1 MNYRQLG
8 GTGLKVSEIGFGC
21 GNVGGLI
28 VRGDPKE
35 RVRTVAR
42 AIELGIN
49 YFDTAPAYG
58 EGVSERNLGLVLK
71 ELKADVVVSTKVGLL
86 GDELADIRGNV
97 FKSVDTSL
105 GLLGQESVDL
115 IQLHNRITFQH
126 DVPKDAM
133 SVDEWKLRDPIGIHV
148 EDALGEV
155 VDALQEIQRQGKTRH
170 FGITGLGETAAVH
183 NVMDSGTVATVQA
196 CYNLLNPSAGSPMH
210 AGFDGQDFGALIDKA
225 HANDMGVIVISV
237 LAEGALTGVVSRH
250 PVAERSVTALA
261 SRNDYAEDVKRAGE
275 FGFLVDQGHAESLVE
290 GAIRFALTKEE
301 VSTVLVGFSSME
313 QLEKGVEYASNGPLP
328 SEVMGRL
335 SDVWGRFSD

>member
-8 GTGLKVSEIGFGC
+8 RTGLKVSEIGFGC

-28 VRGDPKE
+28 VRGDAQE

-58 EGVSERNLGLVLK
+58 GGVSEQNLGLALK

-86 GDELADIRGNV
+86 GDELDDIKGNV
-97 FKSVDTSL
+97 FKSMDTSL
-105 GLLGQESVDL
+105 GLLGRDSVDL
-115 IQLHNRITFQH
+115 LQLHNRITFQH

-133 SVDEWKLRDPIGIHV
+133 SVEDVLGQVV
-148 EDALGEV
+148 E
-155 VDALQEIQRQGKTRH
+155 ALQELQRQGKTRH

-183 NVMDSGTVATVQA
+183 KVLDSGTVGTVQTA
-196 CYNLLNPSAGSPMH
+196 YNLLNPSAGRPMH
-210 AGFDGQDFGALIDKA
+210 PGFDGQDFGGLIDR
-225 HANDMGVIVISV
+225 ANAKDMGVIVISV

-250 PVAERSVTALA
+250 PVADQSVTALA

-275 FGFLVDQGHAESLVE
+275 FSLLVDQGHAESLVE
-290 GAIRFALTKEE
+290 GAIRFALTKEQ

-313 QLEKGVEYASNGPLP
+313 HLEKAVEYASNGPLP
-328 SEVMGRL
+328 PGAMDSLPAAWE
-335 SDVWGRFSD
+335 RFSG

>member
-58 EGVSERNLGLVLK
+58 EGVSERNLGLALK

-126 DVPKDAM
+126 DLPKDAM
-133 SVDEWKLRDPIGIHV
+133 SV
-148 EDALGEV
+148 EDVLGEV
-155 VDALQEIQRQGKTRH
+155 VDALQEIQRQGKARH

-183 NVMDSGTVATVQA
+183 HVMDSATVATVQA

-225 HANDMGVIVISV
+225 YAKDMGVIVISV

-261 SRNDYAEDVKRAGE
+261 SRNDYAEDVKRAGGFE
-275 FGFLVDQGHAESLVE
+275 FLVDQGHTESLVE

-301 VSTVLVGFSSME
+301 VSTVLVGFSSIE
-313 QLEKGVEYASNGPLP
+313 QLEKGVEYASNGPLL

-335 SDVWGRFSD
+335 SDVWEQFSG